1 MKNKAIALI
10 EIGALVSSCQTAPKV
25 VAELSENFPA
35 RSADSVKIFT
45 MTDTVPLSARKIGTV
60 KVKDG
65 GLLFNKIN
73 SISPRY

>member
-35 RSADSVKIFT
+35 RSADSVKVFT
-45 MTDTVPLSARKIGTV
+45 ISDSVPASAR
-60 KVKDG
+60 
-65 GLLFNKIN
+65 N
-73 SISPRY
+73 ST

>member
-45 MTDTVPLSARKIGTV
+45 TTDTVPLSARKIGTV
-60 KVKDG
+60 KVKDV